1 VIRAAV
7 LVAALGVA
15 ALAAPR
21 ADAAGMLDRVRAAG
35 MLRCGAAERPGVAEA
50 EEATARGVAVD
61 LCRAVAIAVLG
72 PTGRISFRIYDSE
85 RDFGA
90 VRQGTDE
97 LAFLSGDDIADHALT
112 GAILPGPVAVIDGI
126 GIMVPETSPVHS
138 MADLNGKTVCLMIA
152 SGAQRVLE
160 RAVAAL
166 HLDIGRI
173 AFQEDSE
180 MLDAYNVQRCQAV
193 VGETTYL
200 ADMRRDGG
208 VNRLQSRLLPPL
220 VVDPVIAATPV
231 ADGSW
236 GALVYWVIG
245 ALMRA
250 GSADDGWEAAAFP
263 VNARALGLQADWREM
278 VLAQVG
284 SYAEIVRRNFGA
296 LGIGAGP
303 NAPWP
308 SGVMVAPAVR

>member
-1 VIRAAV
+1 VIHAAV
-7 LVAALGVA
+7 LAVAVA
-15 ALAAPR
+15 VATLAASR
-21 ADAAGMLDRVRAAG
+21 ADAAGVLDRVRAAG
-35 MLRCGAAERPGVAEA
+35 VLHCGSVERPGVAEA

-61 LCRAVAIAVLG
+61 LCRALAIAVLG
-72 PTGRISFRIYDSE
+72 PTGRISFRLYDSE
-85 RDFGA
+85 RDFDA

-126 GIMVPETSPVHS
+126 GIMVPETSPVRS

-160 RAVAAL
+160 RAVAAF
-166 HLDIGRI
+166 HLDIRRI

-180 MLDAYNVQRCQAV
+180 MLDAYNVQRCEAV

-200 ADMRRDGG
+200 ANMRRDGG

-220 VVDPVIAATPV
+220 VVDPVIAATPI

-245 ALMRA
+245 ALM
-250 GSADDGWEAAAFP
+250 SASSVDDGWEAAAFP
-263 VNARALGLQADWREM
+263 VNGRALGLQADWREIM
-278 VLAQVG
+278 LAHVG

-296 LGIGAGP
+296 LGIGPGP

-308 SGVMVAPAVR
+308 SGVMVVPAVR

>member
-1 VIRAAV
+1 MIRSALMA
-7 LVAALGVA
+7 AALGLTALVA
-15 ALAAPR
+15 PS
-21 ADAAGMLDRVRAAG
+21 ADAAGVLHRVRAEG
-35 MLRCGAAERPGVAEA
+35 VLRCGAAARPGVAEA

-72 PTGRISFRIYDSE
+72 PVARIQFRIYDSE
-85 RDFGA
+85 RDFDA

-97 LAFLSGDDIADHALT
+97 LAFLSGNDIADHALT
-112 GAILPGPVAVIDGI
+112 AAILPGPVAVIDGI

-138 MADLNGKTVCLMIA
+138 IADLNSRTVCLMIA
-152 SGAQRVLE
+152 SAAQRVLE

-180 MLDAYNVQRCQAV
+180 MLDAYDVQRCQAV

-200 ADMRRDGG
+200 AAMRRDPG

-220 VVDPVIAATPV
+220 ELAPVIAATPI

-250 GSADDGWEAAAFP
+250 GSADDRWEAAAFP

-284 SYAEIVRRNFGA
+284 SYAEIVRRDFGA
-296 LGIGAGP
+296 LGP

>member
-7 LVAALGVA
+7 LAAAVAAATLV
-15 ALAAPR
+15 APR
-21 ADAAGMLDRVRAAG
+21 AGVAGELDRIRAAG
-35 MLRCGAAERPGVAEA
+35 VLHCGAAERPGVAEA
-50 EEATARGVAVD
+50 EEAAARGVAVD

-72 PTGRISFRIYDSE
+72 PAGRISFRIYDSE
-85 RDFGA
+85 RDYDA
-90 VRQGTDE
+90 VRQGADE
-97 LAFLSGDDIADHALT
+97 LSFLSGNEIAAHALT

-126 GIMVPETSPVHS
+126 GIMVPESSPVHS
-138 MADLNGKTVCLMIA
+138 MADLNGRTVCLMIA

-160 RAVAAL
+160 RLVATL

-193 VGETTYL
+193 VGKTTYL
-200 ADMRRDGG
+200 ANMRRDGG

-220 VVDPVIAATPV
+220 VVEPVIATTPI
-231 ADGSW
+231 ADGPW

-250 GSADDGWEAAAFP
+250 GSAYDGWEAAAFP
-263 VNARALGLQADWREM
+263 VNARALQADWRKM

-284 SYAEIVRRNFGA
+284 SYTEIVRRNFGA
-296 LGIGAGP
+296 LGIGPGP

-308 SGVMVAPAVR
+308 SGVMVMPTVW